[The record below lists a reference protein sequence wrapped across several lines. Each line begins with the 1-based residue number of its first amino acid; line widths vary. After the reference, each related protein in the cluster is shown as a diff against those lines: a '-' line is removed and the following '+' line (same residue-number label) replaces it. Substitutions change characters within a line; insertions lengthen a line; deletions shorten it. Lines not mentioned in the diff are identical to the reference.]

1 MKAVIQRV
9 TRASVTVDGE
19 VTGEIGKGFLVLL
32 GVMQGDT
39 EEEMKL
45 LAKKVAEMRI
55 FEDENEKM
63 NLSLDKV
70 DGEVLVV
77 SQFTLCADVSHGR
90 RPSFI
95 NSAPPAVAN
104 ELYESFCEELRSLG
118 VKKVAQGIFAADMAV
133 ELINDGPVTIIMNTD
148 EWKKGK

>member
-45 LAKKVAEMRI
+45 LAKKVAEIRI

>member
-9 TRASVTVDGE
+9 LKAKVTVDAK

-32 GVMQGDT
+32 GVMQEDT
-39 EEEMKL
+39 ENEMKL
-45 LAKKVAEMRI
+45 LAKKVAQLRI

-63 NLSLDKV
+63 NLSLGDV
-70 DGEVLVV
+70 GGSVLVV

-95 NSAPPAVAN
+95 NSARPEKAN
-104 ELYESFCEELRSLG
+104 KLYEQFVQELHVWG
-118 VKKVAQGIFAADMAV
+118 IENVQTGIFGADMAV
-133 ELINDGPVTIIMNTD
+133 ELLNDGPVTIIMDTD
-148 EWKKGK
+148 EWKKG